1 MVFNDTPKHTRPT
14 EAWMIFE
21 KLHGTLGEAS
31 HCTNEIDPME
41 DMDVFVAAEEAKI
54 PFKSFNLG
62 TVEGR
67 KALLW
72 KYYRIGDS
80 SLFEA
85 VAHIWDS
92 LGEPKAAFGTRIG
105 LAAGTG
111 GMGKRGIVLMLHKF
125 LDQALAS
132 MIAIP
137 PTGRFDSLED
147 WHQASMQTFVD
158 EEATL
163 TTLVQHY
170 AAVLDG
176 KVISDTPP
184 LTHCVLQGPWSGK

>member
-1 MVFNDTPKHTRPT
+1 MMFENLDGRPK
-14 EAWMIFE
+14 EAGNRI
-21 KLHGTLGEAS
+21 
-31 HCTNEIDPME
+31 NEFDPMG
-41 DMDVFVAAEEAKI
+41 DMDAFVAAEEAKI

-67 KALLW
+67 EALLW
-72 KYYRIGDS
+72 KYYRIGES

-85 VAHIWDS
+85 VAHVWDS
-92 LGEPKAAFGTRIG
+92 LGEPKVAFGTRIG

-111 GMGKRGIVLMLHKF
+111 GKGKRGIVLMLHKF
-125 LDQALAS
+125 LEQALAS
-132 MIAIP
+132 LIAIP
-137 PTGRFDSLED
+137 PTDCFDCLED

-176 KVISDTPP
+176 IVMVVAPP
-184 LTHCVLQGPWSGK
+184 LTPNVLQGPWSGK